1 MKRTLSER
9 RAEVMSLMSD
19 GQKRT
24 RNQIADALKWRS
36 GPVCGR
42 VNELLHQG
50 LLKVV
55 GNYFDPDTEAY
66 SQLIRTARLKRK
78 TA

>member
-1 MKRTLSER
+1 MKQTTSMR
-9 RAEVMSLMSD
+9 RAQVMGLMSD

-24 RNQIADALKWRS
+24 RNQISDALKWRS

-42 VNELLHQG
+42 VNELLQQG

-66 SQLIRTARLKRK
+66 SQLIRVARVKRK
-78 TA
+78 PA

>member
-1 MKRTLSER
+1 MKQTTSMR
-9 RAEVMSLMSD
+9 RAQVMGLMSD

-24 RNQIADALKWRS
+24 RNQISDALKWRT

-42 VNELLHQG
+42 VNELLNQG

-55 GNYFDPDTEAY
+55 GNYFDPLTEAY
-66 SQLIRTARLKRK
+66 SQLVQIAKKRRK
-78 TA
+78 AA